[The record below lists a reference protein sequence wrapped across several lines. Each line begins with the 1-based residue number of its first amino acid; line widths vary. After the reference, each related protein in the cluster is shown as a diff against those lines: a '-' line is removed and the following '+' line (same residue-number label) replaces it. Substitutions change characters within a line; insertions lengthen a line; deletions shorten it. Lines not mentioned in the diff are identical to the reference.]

1 MSLYLSVVI
10 ISRDSDVLGL
20 GVQTG
25 ISRFVVYGIEK
36 ESWVFVPGR
45 KHLSLSNLVRGV
57 LENHPLKNP
66 KQKAAGI
73 AFGCPSEF
81 DSDILLLE
89 VANTLVIGHGDR
101 HLVLT

>member
-57 LENHPLKNP
+57 LENHPVKNP
-66 KQKAAGI
+66 NKRLLT
-73 AFGCPSEF
+73 
-81 DSDILLLE
+81 LLL
-89 VANTLVIGHGDR
+89 VAHQNLTVISFCWK
-101 HLVLT
+101 